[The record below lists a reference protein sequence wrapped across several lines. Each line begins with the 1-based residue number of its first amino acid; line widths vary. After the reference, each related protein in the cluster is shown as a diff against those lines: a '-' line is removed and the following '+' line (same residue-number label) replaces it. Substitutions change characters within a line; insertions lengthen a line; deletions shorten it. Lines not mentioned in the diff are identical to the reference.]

1 MLAPKKTN
9 LFSPCLFK
17 RHSVSQ
23 ALCSAWFVVSLG
35 FACWRYAGLWSFWP
49 LALVQQAQAAIVFAV
64 LCRLGGAALFR
75 SSRPSPNSGYPFWLL
90 ALTFRS
96 SRPAFCGRLT
106 SPVSIFKGL
115 EVWVH
120 IEVSIVI
127 SFGLEI
133 FASVFVFGFVMEV
146 FMKNSIAFFTSVF
159 ACVWCGIAFLRS
171 SGEKKFQPEREIS
184 AV

>member
-1 MLAPKKTN
+1 M
-9 LFSPCLFK
+9 
-17 RHSVSQ
+17 
-23 ALCSAWFVVSLG
+23 
-35 FACWRYAGLWSFWP
+35 
-49 LALVQQAQAAIVFAV
+49 
-64 LCRLGGAALFR
+64 
-75 SSRPSPNSGYPFWLL
+75 
-90 ALTFRS
+90 
-96 SRPAFCGRLT
+96 
-106 SPVSIFKGL
+106 

-171 SGEKKFQPEREIS
+171 SGEKNFQPEREIS